1 VILFSGIVLS
11 GNEKEDKEILPIARH
26 AENWGF
32 NEIKVIILD
41 LYYTQF

>member
-26 AENWGF
+26 AEN
-32 NEIKVIILD
+32 
-41 LYYTQF
+41 